1 MTKLDLLKEELK
13 TKGRISFHI
22 NDLMN
27 ADILD
32 GEFLYKFQ
40 SDKSCYSKDM
50 DEIKPRLQSLR
61 ADFRT
66 TDGVRVINKL
76 VKKFNIDP
84 SELESHGFDEKFN
97 DENRTW
103 KYSINHTFEYYSGL
117 HDDLVEAILSLNN
130 CDIDQMWWFDCCNL
144 SEGLD
149 GSGNETKYI
158 RELYHKISKTFY
170 PNVTEELN
178 YNFHTTFYNKG
189 CGIKDHQDGIN
200 PNSLYAGLVYLNNR
214 YDTSWGGRLR
224 LGELNEE
231 KSFVE
236 PTFGTISI
244 LDFTNFNPTHG
255 VETVTNNS
263 GRYAYLS
270 FVSKTG
276 KII

>member
-1 MTKLDLLKEELK
+1 MTKLDLLKEQLK
-13 TKGRISFHI
+13 TTGCISFHI
-22 NDLMN
+22 NDLMD
-27 ADILD
+27 ADILN
-32 GEFLYKFQ
+32 GEFLYNFQ

-66 TDGVRVINKL
+66 TDGVRTVRKL

-84 SELESHGFDEKFN
+84 LELEAHGFDEKFD

-103 KYSINHTFEYYSGL
+103 KYSINHTFKYYSGV
-117 HDDLVEAILSLNN
+117 HDDLVEAILSLND

-144 SEGLD
+144 DDHSE
-149 GSGNETKYI
+149 STYI
-158 RELYHKISKTFY
+158 KELYNKISSTFY

-200 PNSLYAGLVYLNNR
+200 PDSLYAGLVYLNNR

-224 LGELNEE
+224 LGELGEE
-231 KSFVE
+231 KIFVE

-255 VETVTNNS
+255 VETVTNDS

-270 FVSKTG
+270 FVSKNQ
-276 KII
+276 KIV